1 VVGPVAQQLVSLYAD
16 VTRGRR
22 AEYMHWLTP
31 VWEPTHSKTSH
42 NGHNGHNGAKPKAA
56 KPTSAS
62 KK

>member
-1 VVGPVAQQLVSLYAD
+1 VSLYAD

-31 VWEPTHSKTSH
+31 VWEPAHGK
-42 NGHNGHNGAKPKAA
+42 NGHNGHHAQNGQNGAKSKSA
-56 KPTSAS
+56 KPTTAS